1 MSAAAARAAYVD
13 LVENRYFGNVER
25 GRIAAIRACFTDDA
39 VVTIRHGDNPVRV
52 FKGRPDPG
60 ELPLEAF
67 WEHICA
73 NYDPRFTE
81 FEHVVDTDGGC
92 CAATFLVTL
101 VPKAG
106 SQYRDRGTL
115 TLRNCNFFWLEGGR
129 IARMIVYYSNP
140 DSGGTDGAK
149 PTGYPPAK

>member
-39 VVTIRHGDNPVRV
+39 VVTIRHGDNPWRV
-52 FKGRPDPG
+52 FKGRPGPG

-73 NYDPRFTE
+73 NYEPRFTQ
-81 FEHVVDTDGGC
+81 FEHVIDADGGC

-101 VPKAG
+101 VPGAN
-106 SQYRDRGTL
+106 SAYRDRGTL
-115 TLRNCNFFWLEGGR
+115 TLHNCNFFWLDGDR